1 MIRGS
6 PGRLSPPPGSIFS
19 LPGCWGFPSV
29 RESPGF
35 YTVPKLGTERSAMKR
50 KKKFF
55 RSVIADVCFVLG
67 LVAVVVGVAAAG
79 YGPLAI
85 TIAGAELAVVGVLLF
100 PAKGEE
106 DADDP
111 G

>member
-1 MIRGS
+1 
-6 PGRLSPPPGSIFS
+6 
-19 LPGCWGFPSV
+19 
-29 RESPGF
+29 
-35 YTVPKLGTERSAMKR
+35 MKR

-55 RSVIADVCFVLG
+55 RSVIADACFVLG

-85 TIAGAELAVVGVLLF
+85 TIAGAELAAVGVLLF
-100 PAKGEE
+100 PEKGEE

>member
-1 MIRGS
+1 
-6 PGRLSPPPGSIFS
+6 
-19 LPGCWGFPSV
+19 
-29 RESPGF
+29 
-35 YTVPKLGTERSAMKR
+35 MKR
-50 KKKFF
+50 KRKFF
-55 RSVIADVCFVLG
+55 LSVIADVCFVLG

-106 DADDP
+106 DADDS

>member
-1 MIRGS
+1 MR
-6 PGRLSPPPGSIFS
+6 R
-19 LPGCWGFPSV
+19 
-29 RESPGF
+29 R
-35 YTVPKLGTERSAMKR
+35 KR
-50 KKKFF
+50 FF
-55 RSVIADVCFVLG
+55 RSLIADVCFVVG

-85 TIAGAELAVVGVLLF
+85 TVAGVELACVGLLMAA
-100 PAKGEE
+100 PTGEE

>member
-1 MIRGS
+1 
-6 PGRLSPPPGSIFS
+6 
-19 LPGCWGFPSV
+19 
-29 RESPGF
+29 
-35 YTVPKLGTERSAMKR
+35 MKR

>member
-1 MIRGS
+1 
-6 PGRLSPPPGSIFS
+6 
-19 LPGCWGFPSV
+19 
-29 RESPGF
+29 
-35 YTVPKLGTERSAMKR
+35 MKR

-67 LVAVVVGVAAAG
+67 LVSVVVGVAAAG

-85 TIAGAELAVVGVLLF
+85 TIAGAELAVVGILLF
-100 PAKGEE
+100 PGSGEE

>member
-50 KKKFF
+50 KRKFF